1 MNTYYFAFDT
11 FYFADEYVL
20 LPKACFN
27 RCQLYGLNATNVG
40 GWRAK
45 SLSST
50 PRRVGCS
57 KFRYK
62 SDIKNA
68 RIQLVKLLI
77 FNILYCE
84 IVL

>member
-1 MNTYYFAFDT
+1 MYINDTCKMNTSYFAF
-11 FYFADEYVL
+11 EYVL

-50 PRRVGCS
+50 PRRGRS
-57 KFRYK
+57 T
-62 SDIKNA
+62 
-68 RIQLVKLLI
+68 
-77 FNILYCE
+77 
-84 IVL
+84 